1 MRRLLALALAL
12 ALAPAYADDSAKAKA
27 KKAENRAGKALE
39 DLSHKL
45 WISPSDKERK
55 QKAAKAKDAAK

>member
-1 MRRLLALALAL
+1 MRRLLVLALALAL
-12 ALAPAYADDSAKAKA
+12 VPAFADEAPKATA